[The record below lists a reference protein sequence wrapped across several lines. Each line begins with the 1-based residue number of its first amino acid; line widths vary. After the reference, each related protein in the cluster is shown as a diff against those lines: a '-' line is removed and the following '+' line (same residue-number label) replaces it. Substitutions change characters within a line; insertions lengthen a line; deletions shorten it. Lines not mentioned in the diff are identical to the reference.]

1 MKDSQTTQEL
11 LELRKVTRSVAEL
24 LRNDLA
30 QYLGTLMP
38 LVRPRTIL
46 GHYVQGAPKEVARG
60 ADKIF
65 KDLQAVYD
73 TIASARPFNLPHD
86 LKAPLPLE
94 SNTLEFE
101 PFEYTHTVKSRGT
114 TKAVAITSPLKWIV
128 YYAGYPPQKL
138 QDALRSGDT
147 SGVPIDEHVLNHVT
161 LHVALFQ
168 QRGVAAIFEALRF
181 PASTH
186 HLPDLGNL
194 PITVVSAAIPTIR
207 PSDERIIE
215 STELSGSDA
224 FEEVV
229 DVGAI
234 RDLADPLRQ
243 RLSAL
248 LDAANV

>member
-11 LELRKVTRSVAEL
+11 LELRKLTRSVAEA
-24 LRNDLA
+24 LRNDLV

-46 GHYVQGAPKEVARG
+46 GHYVQGAPKEAVRG

-101 PFEYTHTVKSRGT
+101 PFEYTQNVKSRGT
-114 TKAVAITSPLKWIV
+114 AKTVAITSPLKWIV

-138 QDALRSGDT
+138 QEALRSGDP
-147 SGVPIDEHVLNHVT
+147 GGIHIDEHVLNHVA

-168 QRGVAAIFEALRF
+168 QKGVAAIFEALRF
-181 PASTH
+181 PVSSH
-186 HLPDLGNL
+186 HLPELGNL
-194 PITVVSAAIPTIR
+194 PITVISAAIPTVR

-229 DVGAI
+229 DVEAI
-234 RDLADPLRQ
+234 RDLEDPLR
-243 RLSAL
+243 RKLSTLA
-248 LDAANV
+248 DGANL